1 MKTSLVVVVETSLGA
16 QKIVVAVVD
25 WKRALMIVELVD
37 LSSQKNLNHS
47 MRFYLLLLL
56 MNSLVVKDYLI
67 LVLFVEMIQMD
78 QTALM
83 PMSMAELLELLLAT

>member
-1 MKTSLVVVVETSLGA
+1 
-16 QKIVVAVVD
+16 
-25 WKRALMIVELVD
+25 
-37 LSSQKNLNHS
+37 
-47 MRFYLLLLL
+47 LLL